1 MNIKIVINNKSND
14 TVSGTMYE
22 GDTMSNI
29 GTIWM
34 KTNEFDQFVK
44 MLTFGISEDS
54 NLEVEDSISE
64 YGYIDNDG

>member
-1 MNIKIVINNKSND
+1 MNIKIVINNKSNN

-34 KTNEFDQFVK
+34 KSSEFDQFVK

-54 NLEVEDSISE
+54 NLEVEDTINE
-64 YGYIDNDG
+64 YGYIDSDG